1 VRSIKSVHQLLS
13 EVEVAKNEHR
23 IIDSLRLLEKSWEAI
38 DRIGVS
44 KSCRIMKLLD
54 LRSFELKS
62 AIHEVFD
69 HIWKTLIYADIETRQ
84 FAVYDVIKGMN
95 TGDSPQSTATNKS

>member
-1 VRSIKSVHQLLS
+1 
-13 EVEVAKNEHR
+13 
-23 IIDSLRLLEKSWEAI
+23 
-38 DRIGVS
+38 
-44 KSCRIMKLLD
+44 MKLLD